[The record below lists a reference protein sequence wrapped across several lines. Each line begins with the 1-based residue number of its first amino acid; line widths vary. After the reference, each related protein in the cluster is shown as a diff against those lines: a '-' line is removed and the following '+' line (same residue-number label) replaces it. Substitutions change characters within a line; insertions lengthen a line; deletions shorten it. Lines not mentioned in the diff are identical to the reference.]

1 MKKGPLHF
9 LSRKN
14 HSLYDTNVDIN
25 KEMGNL
31 ELMLDSAAIPES
43 GTAKVRSRPTVK
55 HFTSTD
61 GVQGFAVPTPKVPV
75 LPPFSEPKINGTG
88 NATNSPKYGSMMSIP
103 DVIEGEILIPP
114 PPSSAP
120 PPPPS
125 SSAQPPPSFI
135 PPTPH
140 IFGEIDPPVDRASL
154 QPPPMA
160 PPKPPSHTSSGY
172 ASGLV
177 LSSIKPP
184 SMAPPKPPSE
194 TSSFKGSLSSL
205 EAQNIPD
212 CPKFNPPPP
221 PVVKTPPVLSRGQ
234 KAAPP
239 KPVRMS
245 SIPSLDIQSPAPPV
259 ASNPTPSSFNPQNTA
274 KLYNVQKSTTV
285 VGESDREKGAQSIL
299 LLQDSAGNTVG
310 VVNGN
315 GGKNAGSL
323 QSFQPGVPPSKPAR
337 QNSSATQLKEDQL
350 DTAQAQPASQ
360 PVKIEAEIHPEPP
373 KTIPT
378 EVPMPV
384 KASPKIEKIVTEV
397 PTPMN
402 ASPKI
407 EKKIPEVKQVMATMD
422 SPGRSRRYSP
432 VLNHRKLRSGD
443 GSAKKETST
452 SPFALL
458 MAAKEREKQKTALSQ
473 QNSNS
478 DDTVIQP
485 SVEKT
490 NSFPVIPKDLTPDSP
505 SAQLKASTNMQ
516 PQSTRTEVSKVS
528 YSKPELS
535 FSPQLNSSVPHAR
548 DLESGEDLT
557 FIPPPPEFANSDTE
571 DESSVLS
578 THPASAPPVKTA
590 PPPTKSFLPS
600 TPTPIPNLSPP
611 NHPAPAAPSTKTSV
625 PAPITS
631 SPNAPAK
638 TAPPP
643 SKTFL
648 SSTPAPITN
657 LSPPSHPAPV
667 PPSTKTSVPA
677 PITNSPNAPATALKI
692 PRPAQLVLPSPITSV
707 PPPSYPAPALPPS
720 KPSQP
725 FTSPPISNG
734 PLTSPKPKPPSAP
747 PKAPGPP
754 PIVQPQSKSFV
765 PTKSTQNPTQ
775 APPSVAA
782 SQATLLSILQKK
794 MLEMDP
800 KISAAKEVESNGDD
814 WNSPMSDDEAT
825 SPPAGYNPKKPNSAI
840 LPAQSRGLDMKEL
853 ESKAAKAQEKKSQS
867 SSGASAKQQ
876 YGMTFTV
883 RPGSKQ
889 PITPVIKD
897 N

>member
-14 HSLYDTNVDIN
+14 PSLYDTNVDIN

-55 HFTSTD
+55 HFTATD

-88 NATNSPKYGSMMSIP
+88 YATNSPKYGSMMSIP

-125 SSAQPPPSFI
+125 SSAPSPPSFI

-160 PPKPPSHTSSGY
+160 PPKPPSHTGLGY
-172 ASGLV
+172 ASGLD
-177 LSSIKPP
+177 LASIKPP

-221 PVVKTPPVLSRGQ
+221 PLVKTPPVLSRAQ
-234 KAAPP
+234 KMAPP

-315 GGKNAGSL
+315 SGKNAGSL

-350 DTAQAQPASQ
+350 DAAQAQPASQ
-360 PVKIEAEIHPEPP
+360 PVKVEAEIHPVPP
-373 KTIPT
+373 QNIPT
-378 EVPMPV
+378 EVPTAIKASPKIETIATEV
-384 KASPKIEKIVTEV
+384 PTPIKASPKIEKITTEV
-397 PTPMN
+397 QTPIK
-402 ASPKI
+402 ASPKL

-443 GSAKKETST
+443 GSAKKESST

-478 DDTVIQP
+478 EDTVMQP

-490 NSFPVIPKDLTPDSP
+490 NSYPVSPKDPTLDSP
-505 SAQLKASTNMQ
+505 SAQLKSSTNMQ
-516 PQSTRTEVSKVS
+516 TQSTKTEVPKVS

-535 FSPQLNSSVPHAR
+535 FSPQQNSSVAHAR
-548 DLESGEDLT
+548 DLQSGEDLT

-571 DESSVLS
+571 DESPVRSS
-578 THPASAPPVKTA
+578 HSASAPPVKIA
-590 PPPTKSFLPS
+590 PPPTKSFLSS
-600 TPTPIPNLSPP
+600 TPTSIPNLSPP
-611 NHPAPAAPSTKTSV
+611 NHPAPVAPSTKTSV
-625 PAPITS
+625 LAPITN

-643 SKTFL
+643 SKTVL
-648 SSTPAPITN
+648 PSTPAPITN
-657 LSPPSHPAPV
+657 LSRPTHPAPL

-677 PITNSPNAPATALKI
+677 PITNSPNASATPLK
-692 PRPAQLVLPSPITSV
+692 
-707 PPPSYPAPALPPS
+707 
-720 KPSQP
+720 
-725 FTSPPISNG
+725 
-734 PLTSPKPKPPSAP
+734 
-747 PKAPGPP
+747 
-754 PIVQPQSKSFV
+754 
-765 PTKSTQNPTQ
+765 NP
-775 APPSVAA
+775 
-782 SQATLLSILQKK
+782 
-794 MLEMDP
+794 
-800 KISAAKEVESNGDD
+800 
-814 WNSPMSDDEAT
+814 
-825 SPPAGYNPKKPNSAI
+825 
-840 LPAQSRGLDMKEL
+840 
-853 ESKAAKAQEKKSQS
+853 
-867 SSGASAKQQ
+867 
-876 YGMTFTV
+876 
-883 RPGSKQ
+883 
-889 PITPVIKD
+889 
-897 N
+897 